1 MEFQADIIRA
11 IQSIATPF
19 LDLVMEGVTLLGEEI
34 FLVPAVALLFWCV
47 SKELGYWLCGCA
59 AAGNLT
65 VNALKAVFAVARPI
79 GVAGIRVIRSYT
91 ATGTSFPSGHTQ
103 AGTNFFTSL
112 ARATGRRRFYI
123 LAAVVPVLIAVS
135 RLYCGVHWPT
145 DVLAGLAVGIL
156 LPLLLWKLYRRILPG
171 RRPLFFLGLTAIFI
185 PFLFLS
191 GDVADLWKSFG
202 FSLGIAAGN
211 FLEQKYVRF
220 ETGGRLDKLVLRY
233 LIGMTLV
240 LLFYAGM
247 KAVFPEGNL
256 FALIRYTVLP
266 VVMLA
271 GWPAL
276 FKKWGL

>member
-11 IQSIATPF
+11 IQSISTPF
-19 LDLVMEGVTLLGEEI
+19 LDLVMQAITILGEQI
-34 FLVPAVALLFWCV
+34 FLVPVAALIFWCV

-65 VNALKAVFAVARPI
+65 VNALKTVFAVARPI
-79 GVAGIRVIRSYT
+79 GVEGIRVLRAST

-103 AGTNFFTSL
+103 AGANFCTAL

-123 LAAVVPVLIAVS
+123 LAAVVPVLIALS

-145 DVLAGLAVGIL
+145 DVLAGLAIGIL
-156 LPLLLWKLYRRILPG
+156 LPLLLWRLYRRILPSK
-171 RRPLFFLGLTAIFI
+171 RPLFFLGLTLIFI
-185 PFLFLS
+185 PFLFLK
-191 GDVADLWKSFG
+191 GDVTDLWKSFG
-202 FSLGIAAGN
+202 FSLGIAVGN
-211 FLEQKYVRF
+211 YLEQKYVRF
-220 ETGGRLDKLVLRY
+220 ETGGRFGKLALQY
-233 LIGMTLV
+233 LIGMGIVLV
-240 LLFYAGM
+240 FEAGL

-256 FALIRYTVLP
+256 FALIRYSILP

-276 FKKWGL
+276 FKKLGL

>member
-19 LDLVMEGVTLLGEEI
+19 LDLVMEGVTILGEEF
-34 FLVPAVALLFWCV
+34 FLVPVVAFLFWCV

-65 VNALKAVFAVARPI
+65 TNALKAVFAVSRPI
-79 GVAGIRVIRSYT
+79 GVAGIRVLRAYT

-103 AGTNFFTSL
+103 AGSNFFTAL

-123 LAAVVPVLIAVS
+123 LAAVASVLIAVS

-145 DVLAGLAVGIL
+145 DVLAGLAVGVA

-171 RRPLFFLGLTAIFI
+171 RRPFFFLGLTAIFI

-220 ETGGRLDKLVLRY
+220 ETGGRLNKLVLRY
-233 LIGMTLV
+233 LIGMTAV

-256 FALIRYTVLP
+256 FILIRYAILP

-276 FKKWGL
+276 FKKLGF

>member
-11 IQSIATPF
+11 IQSIANPF
-19 LDLVMEGVTLLGEEI
+19 LDGVMQAVTILGEQI
-34 FLVPAVALLFWCV
+34 FLVPVAALLFWCV

-59 AAGNLT
+59 AAGNLS

-79 GVAGIRVIRSYT
+79 GIEGIRVLRAST

-103 AGTNFFTSL
+103 AGANFCTAL
-112 ARATGRRRFYI
+112 ARATGRRRFFVI
-123 LAAVVPVLIAVS
+123 AAIVPVLIAVS

-145 DVLAGLAVGIL
+145 DVLAGLAIGIL
-156 LPLLLWKLYRRILPG
+156 LPLLLWMLYRRISPG
-171 RRPLFFLGLTAIFI
+171 KRPLFFLCITLLFL
-185 PFLFLS
+185 PFLFLK
-191 GDVADLWKSFG
+191 GDVGDLWKSFG

-220 ETGGRLDKLVLRY
+220 ETGGRFWKLALRY
-233 LIGMTLV
+233 LIGMGIV
-240 LLFYAGM
+240 FLLDVGL

-256 FALIRYTVLP
+256 FNLIRYSILP

-276 FKKWGL
+276 FKKWAL

>member
-11 IQSIATPF
+11 IQSISTPF
-19 LDLVMEGVTLLGEEI
+19 LDLVMQAITILGEQI
-34 FLVPAVALLFWCV
+34 FLVPVAALIFWCV

-65 VNALKAVFAVARPI
+65 VNALKTVFAVARPI
-79 GVAGIRVIRSYT
+79 GVEGIRVLRAST

-103 AGTNFFTSL
+103 AGANFCTAL

-123 LAAVVPVLIAVS
+123 LAAVVPVLIALS

-145 DVLAGLAVGIL
+145 DVLAGLAIGIL
-156 LPLLLWKLYRRILPG
+156 LPLLLWRLYRRILPSK
-171 RRPLFFLGLTAIFI
+171 RPLFFLGLTLIFI
-185 PFLFLS
+185 PFLFLK
-191 GDVADLWKSFG
+191 GDVTDLWKSFG
-202 FSLGIAAGN
+202 FSLGIAVGN
-211 FLEQKYVRF
+211 YLEQKYVRF
-220 ETGGRLDKLVLRY
+220 ETGGRFGKLALRY
-233 LIGMTLV
+233 LIGMGIVLV
-240 LLFYAGM
+240 FEAGL

-256 FALIRYTVLP
+256 FALIRYSILP

-276 FKKWGL
+276 FKKLGL

>member
-19 LDLVMEGVTLLGEEI
+19 LDLVMEGVTILGEEL
-34 FLVPAVALLFWCV
+34 FLVPVVALLFWCV

-65 VNALKAVFAVARPI
+65 INALKAVFAVSRPI
-79 GVAGIRVIRSYT
+79 GVAGIRVLRAYT

-103 AGTNFFTSL
+103 AGANFFTAL
-112 ARATGRRRFYI
+112 AQATGRRRFYI

-145 DVLAGLAVGIL
+145 DVLVGLAVGVV

-171 RRPLFFLGLTAIFI
+171 RRPLFFLGLTVIFI

-211 FLEQKYVRF
+211 FLEQRYVRF
-220 ETGGRLDKLVLRY
+220 ETGGRLNKLVLRY
-233 LIGMTLV
+233 LIGMTAV

-256 FALIRYTVLP
+256 FILLRYAILP

-276 FKKWGL
+276 FKKWGF